1 VAPPEIDL
9 TVYPDE
15 CDAYGHLNQASCV
28 ALFERARWEVLARGP
43 GMDFFSRFSVW
54 PVVRKSTVEYHAQAL
69 PGDVLRFTQTLV
81 HLGRTSFTLRQT
93 ARRVRDDTLIATA
106 ELVFVCVDQQGA
118 PVAVPEALPQVMADR
133 PLSGNLRRI
142 AVNGVNL
149 AVDVRGQ
156 GPAILFIH
164 GFPLDHAIWEY
175 PVARLEG
182 WMRIAPDLRGM
193 GQSDAPDLGYS
204 MSTYAQDLLS
214 LLTALGVEKAVVCGH
229 SMGGYIAFEM
239 ARLARDRIRGLV
251 LVGTRA
257 EADPPEVRKARDAS
271 MALAREKGPGAIADS
286 MMSRMIS
293 PTNLDLNG
301 LGDRVHR
308 IMAATPVA
316 GMLGAIGAMRD
327 RPDSF
332 PTLTGLGDLPI
343 LILVGDEDEMIPVE
357 RSQAM
362 HQAVPTASL
371 SIVSGAGHIPAW
383 ERPEITTALLSRFLA
398 GFPRLGLLQPFGP
411 ILRLV
416 Q

>member
-1 VAPPEIDL
+1 MAPPDIDL

-15 CDAYGHLNQASCV
+15 CDAYGHLNQASFA

-43 GMDFFSRFSVW
+43 GMDFFTRLGLW
-54 PVVRKSTVEYHAQAL
+54 PVVRKSVVEYHAPAF
-69 PGDVLRFTQTLV
+69 PGDVLRFGQLLV

-93 ARRVRDDTLIATA
+93 ARRVRDDVLVATA
-106 ELVFVCVDQQGA
+106 EIVFVCINQQGE
-118 PVAVPEALPQVMADR
+118 PIPVPEALPPVFADR
-133 PLSGNLRRI
+133 PLPGNLRRI

-164 GFPLDHAIWEY
+164 GFPLDHSTWEHQ
-175 PVARLEG
+175 VAKLEG

-204 MSTYAQDLLS
+204 MSTYAQDLLA
-214 LLTALGVEKAVVCGH
+214 LLTALGVDKAVVCGH
-229 SMGGYIAFEM
+229 SMGGYVAFEM
-239 ARLARDRIRGLV
+239 ARLARERIRGLV

-257 EADPPEVRKARDAS
+257 EADTPEIRKARDGSAA
-271 MALAREKGPGAIADS
+271 MAREKGAEAIADT
-286 MMSRMIS
+286 MLGRMIS
-293 PTNLDLNG
+293 PRNRELNG
-301 LGDRVHR
+301 LAERLRR

-316 GMLGAIGAMRD
+316 GMLGAIGSMRD

-332 PTLTGLGDLPI
+332 PLLRTLTDLPVQ
-343 LILVGDEDEMIPVE
+343 ILVGDEDEMIPVP

-362 HQAVPTASL
+362 LEAAPHANL
-371 SIVSGAGHIPAW
+371 SIVSGAGHVPAM

-398 GFPRLGLLQPFGP
+398 GFPRLG
-411 ILRLV
+411 
-416 Q
+416 